1 MINVN
6 ELFEFN
12 IIFNAIVDAFDEW
25 DDEIDMWEA
34 IEKEVRS
41 AILTSRGIRSQA
53 ELDQAD
59 HFVSKVKAR
68 IEQIKNKFEK
78 ASRCPTCFRS

>member
-6 ELFEFN
+6 ELFELN
-12 IIFNAIVDAFDEW
+12 LIFNAIVDAFEAW
-25 DDEIDMWEA
+25 DDEIDRWEA
-34 IEKEVRS
+34 LEKEVQDS
-41 AILTSRGIRSQA
+41 ISTSRGIRSQA
-53 ELDQAD
+53 EIEYAE
-59 HFVSKVKAR
+59 HFLSKAKGR